1 MQSWGKFGRIVGWG
15 RLAPPPTGISWTHP
29 WFWYPSQNTEHRAF
43 VFGEKITKEAWMPS
57 HVSYYQGCVS
67 IGGSKGVPG
76 TPPPRGPN
84 SFIFLQF
91 SAKNLQNNR
100 LAHPLWELAHTK
112 SWNRH
117 CQCWYHTC
125 GTFVTTTLQPTPHSL
140 LQLSPLHN
148 NTQPTIYIPLHT
160 THTQCEGDRQLSES
174 VRVTHITAV

>member
-1 MQSWGKFGRIVGWG
+1 MLSAANTCYICSPSSYTRNGH
-15 RLAPPPTGISWTHP
+15 PT
-29 WFWYPSQNTEHRAF
+29 
-43 VFGEKITKEAWMPS
+43 
-57 HVSYYQGCVS
+57 

-76 TPPPRGPN
+76 TPPPRGPH

-117 CQCWYHTC
+117 CQRWYHTC

-174 VRVTHITAV
+174 VRVTHITAVWQIYQPGNYVKIRWNLKF